1 MIPMA
6 KPMVAVV
13 GRPNVGKST
22 LFNKIVGSRI
32 AIVEDTPGVTRD
44 RLYAD
49 ASWCGHDFTLIDTGG
64 IEPKDTDEILS
75 QMRYQAE
82 LAIDMAEVII
92 MMVDVRE
99 GMTAADK
106 DVAAMLQKSGKP
118 VILCCNKADSPG
130 APPMEMY
137 EFYNLGLGD
146 PFPISSIH
154 GMGVGDLLDEVVSYF
169 PEENGEEE
177 EDDSV
182 KIAVVGKPNAGKSS
196 IVNYILGENRVIVS
210 DVAGTTRDAI
220 DSYFTKNDQKYCI
233 IDTAGM
239 RKRGKIDDN
248 VEHYS
253 VVRALA
259 AVDRC
264 NVCLIMIDATEG
276 VTEQDTKI
284 AGYAHDQGKASIIV
298 VNKWDLIEKDTKTV
312 YEFRDAIK
320 EKLAFMTYAPI
331 MYVSAKTGQRVDK
344 IFDCVNEVLE
354 QTNRRVATGVLND
367 VLGEAVMKVQPP
379 SDKGKRLKVYYMTE
393 VSVAPPTFVVFVNDR
408 DLAHFSYI
416 RYLENQVRTAFGLD
430 KTPINMIVR
439 EKGRDE

>member
-1 MIPMA
+1 M

-32 AIVEDTPGVTRD
+32 AIVEDHPGVTRD

-64 IEPKDTDEILS
+64 IEPKDTDMILKE
-75 QMRYQAE
+75 MRHQAQ
-82 LAIDMAEVII
+82 LAIDMAQVIL

-130 APPMEMY
+130 EPPMEMY

-146 PFPISSIH
+146 PVPVSSIH
-154 GMGVGDLLDEVVSYF
+154 GMGVGDLLDLVVSYF
-169 PEENGEEE
+169 PEETEAEE

-210 DVAGTTRDAI
+210 PIAGTTRDAI
-220 DSYFTKNDQKYCI
+220 DSYFTRGEQKYCI

-239 RKRGKIDDN
+239 RKRGKIEDD

-259 AVDRC
+259 AVDRSDC
-264 NVCLIMIDATEG
+264 CLIMIDATEG

-331 MYVSAKTGQRVDK
+331 MYVSAKTGQRVEK
-344 IFDCVNEVLE
+344 IFETVQTVVE
-354 QTNRRVATGVLND
+354 QNSRRVATGVLND

-379 SDKGKRLKVYYMTE
+379 SDKGKRLKVYYMTQ
-393 VSVAPPTFVVFVNDR
+393 VSTKPPTFVVFVNSR
-408 DLAHFSYI
+408 ELARFSYI

-430 KTPINMIVR
+430 ATPLKFIVR
-439 EKGRDE
+439 ERGKEE